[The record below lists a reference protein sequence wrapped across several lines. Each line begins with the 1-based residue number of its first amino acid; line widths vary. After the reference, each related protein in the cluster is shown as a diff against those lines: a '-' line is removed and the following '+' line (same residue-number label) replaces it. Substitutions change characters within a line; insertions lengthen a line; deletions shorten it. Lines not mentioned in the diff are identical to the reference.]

1 LLPLYHP
8 VNPVSLET
16 IDQQLADWRSK
27 IDAVSQNLL
36 ELQNQATYQRL
47 AGEAGFPVPQFTGQT
62 ADRVQPALEAM
73 NSLFQ
78 HFDLLAET
86 ISKAQHL
93 RQQIR
98 GNPSNDRRSLEIIQL
113 LNDASI
119 QLPIVEIPLAQRSL
133 LSGTHNQNS
142 IRPDDLLMLMV
153 QSFETARDVVLN
165 VDRAWQNLET
175 QLANSFRQIQ
185 AIQSQA
191 STLEIPTSLEL
202 AQAAAALAQ
211 LHDRIDR
218 DPLGVADE
226 FSTAIA
232 PLIQKSQSGLQQI
245 AQQRQQVSSGIAQA
259 AQQIQQLGRQQ
270 AQALSLYQE
279 ALSKTQGQPLL
290 PPLDPASLESLVD
303 WQQTLATKLTTG
315 MVQPLVVGLQNWQAK
330 YEAARSVTA
339 KAIASATAALELRM
353 ELRGRLQA
361 LQAKAQA
368 RGKIEDTTLVAL
380 ASNAHQILFNRP
392 SDLHQASQLLIQYDR
407 RLNELL
413 KSL

>member
-1 LLPLYHP
+1 MPALSHP
-8 VNPVSLET
+8 TNPVSLET
-16 IDQQLADWRSK
+16 IDRQLADWRSK

-36 ELQNQATYQRL
+36 DLQNQATYQRL
-47 AGEAGFPVPQFTGQT
+47 AGEAGFPAPQLTGQT

-78 HFDLLAET
+78 HFDLLAAT

-93 RQQIR
+93 RQQIW
-98 GNPSNDRRSLEIIQL
+98 GNPSNDRRALEIVQL
-113 LNDASI
+113 LNDESI

-133 LSGTHNQNS
+133 LSSTHNQNS
-142 IRPDDLLMLMV
+142 IKPEDLLMLMV
-153 QSFETARDVVLN
+153 KSFETARDVVLN
-165 VDRAWQNLET
+165 VERAWENLEA
-175 QLANSFRQIQ
+175 QLADSFRQIQ
-185 AIQSQA
+185 SIQSQA
-191 STLEIPTSLEL
+191 STLEIPAFPEL
-202 AQAAAALAQ
+202 AQATAALAQ

-226 FSTAIA
+226 FSTAID
-232 PLIQKSQSGLQQI
+232 PLIQQSQTSLQQI
-245 AQQRQQVSSGIAQA
+245 VQQHHQISSGIAQA
-259 AQQIQQLGRQQ
+259 AQHIQQLCSQQ

-279 ALSKTQGQPLL
+279 AITKTQGQPLL
-290 PPLDPASLESLVD
+290 PPLEPASLESLVD
-303 WQQTLATKLTTG
+303 WQQTLANKLASG
-315 MVQPLVVGLQNWQAK
+315 MVQPLVIGLQNWQAK
-330 YEAARSVTA
+330 QAVARSVTE
-339 KAIASATAALELRM
+339 KAIASATAALELRT

-368 RGKIEDTTLVAL
+368 RGKIEDTALVAL
-380 ASNAHQILFNRP
+380 ATSAHQILFSRP